1 MYTGFSAAMYT
12 GVAIYTGFSA
22 PRYTVF
28 SAAIHTGFS
37 AAMYTGFNARSKKK
51 VWHNKDF
58 TGWTGFPFKC
68 FDCQGRT
75 FCILYFQMR
84 ELILLAFSLYCLVVT
99 LFFALT
105 LLWNCFYCLN
115 ACNCL
120 WVGHYFWFFIAQKLF
135 LLHLPNYCFAFVL
148 PEWGK

>member
-51 VWHNKDF
+51 VWHTDF
-58 TGWTGFPFKC
+58 TGWALDRQPPTSLLGV
-68 FDCQGRT
+68 
-75 FCILYFQMR
+75 
-84 ELILLAFSLYCLVVT
+84 LIARGG
-99 LFFALT
+99 LFV
-105 LLWNCFYCLN
+105 FY
-115 ACNCL
+115 
-120 WVGHYFWFFIAQKLF
+120 ISK
-135 LLHLPNYCFAFVL
+135 
-148 PEWGK
+148 

>member
-1 MYTGFSAAMYT
+1 MRQCIQAWQFIRALVRRGIQSLARQFIRALAQQCIQASML
-12 GVAIYTGFSA
+12 GV
-22 PRYTVF
+22 
-28 SAAIHTGFS
+28 
-37 AAMYTGFNARSKKK
+37 KKRCGIQTLRDGH
-51 VWHNKDF
+51 WAGSPN
-58 TGWTGFPFKC
+58 FPFRC

-120 WVGHYFWFFIAQKLF
+120 WVGHYFLFFIAQKLF